1 MIVVSIS
8 EEGNGERDGV
18 NVVGISEGVLV
29 GDTLGVVDGTIEGD

>member
-18 NVVGISEGVLV
+18 SVVGINEGVPV
-29 GDTLGVVDGTIEGD
+29 GDILGVVDGKIEGD